1 MKSFR
6 ILTLSIVSF
15 LLSCGS
21 IILLVLTAS
30 SEVVAQRQTS
40 DRIGLGVSY
49 AALDAPDNLVFL
61 PKLSYQHQFQKRLFV
76 SADMGYLSYKG
87 WDNSFQQVPES
98 RKRFTLDLAAKFSVL
113 TFGESHLR
121 IGAGPSLWRID
132 DEVMKELFYE
142 NGQVTS
148 YKLLERHYWDVG
160 ANMGLE
166 LDIHLSK
173 RLSMMGNFQLVKLS
187 KWDLSPQ
194 LGVNTFYRIR

>member
-1 MKSFR
+1 MMK
-6 ILTLSIVSF
+6 TKCLSV
-15 LLSCGS
+15 
-21 IILLVLTAS
+21 ILLLLTAS
-30 SEVVAQRQTS
+30 SVLVAQNQSS
-40 DRIGLGVSY
+40 DRIGLSVTFMP
-49 AALDAPDNLVFL
+49 LDAPDDLVFL

-76 SADMGYLSYKG
+76 SADMGYLAFKD
-87 WDNSFQQVPES
+87 WDNSFRQLPES

-132 DEVMKELFYE
+132 DKVMKELFYE

-148 YKLLERHYWDVG
+148 YKLLERHYWDFG
-160 ANMGLE
+160 ANAGLE

-187 KWDLSPQ
+187 KWDLAPQ
-194 LGVNTFYRIR
+194 LGVYAFYRIR